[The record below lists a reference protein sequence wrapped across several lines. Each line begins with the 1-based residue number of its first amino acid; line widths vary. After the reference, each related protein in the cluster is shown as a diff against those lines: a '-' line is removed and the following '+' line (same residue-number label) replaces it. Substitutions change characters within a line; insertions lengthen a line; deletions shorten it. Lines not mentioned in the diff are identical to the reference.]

1 MLRNGKRRYKPR
13 TDKVLLTLTQGTSKT
28 NVIKIGLR
36 LWLCGTDHTEVP
48 KFSIIY
54 NRYTNLTNLN
64 CLITI
69 KITAPIQIHQSS

>member
-36 LWLCGTDHTEVP
+36 LWLCVTDHTEVP
-48 KFSIIY
+48 KF
-54 NRYTNLTNLN
+54 
-64 CLITI
+64 
-69 KITAPIQIHQSS
+69 